1 MMRRD
6 MRDLGNL
13 GGGSDC
19 QPTSILPLDRRTL
32 AIHVRQIC
40 YRSE

>member
-13 GGGSDC
+13 GGGSDR
-19 QPTSILPLDRRTL
+19 QPSFVLPELRRTL
-32 AIHVRQIC
+32 AIHVR
-40 YRSE
+40 

>member
-19 QPTSILPLDRRTL
+19 QPTFNLFSIVRTL
-32 AIHVRQIC
+32 AIHMR
-40 YRSE
+40 

>member
-19 QPTSILPLDRRTL
+19 QLTVILPSIRRTL
-32 AIHVRQIC
+32 AIHVR
-40 YRSE
+40 

>member
-6 MRDLGNL
+6 MRDLDNL

-19 QPTSILPLDRRTL
+19 QPTFNLPFFDVLSLSI
-32 AIHVRQIC
+32 
-40 YRSE
+40 